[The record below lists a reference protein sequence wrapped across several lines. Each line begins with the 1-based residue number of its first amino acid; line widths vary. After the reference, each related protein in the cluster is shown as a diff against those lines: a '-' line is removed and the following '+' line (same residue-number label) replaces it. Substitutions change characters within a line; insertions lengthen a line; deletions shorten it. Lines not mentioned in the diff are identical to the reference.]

1 MISEEDLDAL
11 DTDVVASVYEG
22 ADNVDTWYTMIAQD
36 VPSNGRDVTYAHI
49 VNPTAPRRWKRG
61 TPKVKQQIA
70 RGSRRVVNDR
80 FEQTVSIDSD
90 DVDDDN
96 TGLVRQELTDLGFE
110 SGQKFE
116 QVKDGLAADILIN
129 NATGMDKVPLFGN
142 HKLNPL
148 DAGSPSYSND
158 FTGMPFSP
166 ENVARAR
173 AIIFGQ
179 KGPDKLPRKTRATH
193 VLVAPAKETQA
204 EQLFGAAQI
213 NGTDNPNKGKAKVIV
228 APELMSTTANP
239 MGDETWY
246 MLVLSGRKR
255 PLVHQKRSPLKAI
268 ALFDPRD
275 PNVWER
281 NELIWTAKERFA
293 IAGGYPYLIF
303 RFCP

>member
-1 MISEEDLDAL
+1 MLSEEELDEL

-22 ADNVDTWYTMIAQD
+22 AETVETWYKMVAQD
-36 VPSNGRDVTYAHI
+36 VPSNGRDVTYAHL

-70 RGSRRVVNDR
+70 RGSRRVKNDR
-80 FEQTVSIDSD
+80 FEQTIAIDAD
-90 DVDDDN
+90 DVADDT
-96 TGLVRQELTDLGFE
+96 TGLARQELTDLGFE

-129 NATGMDKVPLFGN
+129 NGTGMDKRPLFGT

-148 DAGSPSYSND
+148 DNGSPDYLND

-166 ENVARAR
+166 ENVAKAR
-173 AIIFGQ
+173 AIIFSQ
-179 KGPDKLPRKTRATH
+179 KGPDKLPRKMKATH
-193 VLVAPAKETQA
+193 VMVAPAKETQA

-239 MGDETWY
+239 LGDETWF

-255 PLVHQKRSPLKAI
+255 PLVHQKREPLKAI

-293 IAGGYPYLIF
+293 VAGGYPFTIYRF
-303 RFCP
+303 RP